1 MCRPAWIDM
10 AVRVVERTN
19 FQTAMRMKDQVFRH
33 RTMVTTVRGKLIR
46 KPIMDT
52 VRLKLLFLRYIQGR
66 SGFFPFARKYT
77 VV

>member
-1 MCRPAWIDM
+1 MRCPAWIDM

-19 FQTAMRMKDQVFRH
+19 FQTAIRMKDQVFRH

-52 VRLKLLFLRYIQGR
+52 VRLKLLFLRYMQGR
-66 SGFFPFARKYT
+66 SGFLPCARKNT